1 MPISINT
8 SYQSNIN
15 DLYARDIEQNSR
27 TNQVAQTT
35 QNQAEQTQQT
45 DQVQFNPL
53 RDQINEIRQQVET
66 ANNNI
71 AVLQIAD
78 NALSRLNDDAN
89 RLLNNQIPQNEI
101 DSVMDS
107 MQDTLNNASFNGQSV
122 FGGMM
127 IFANGNS
134 LNLNAPNL
142 NELNPNNQNSIENFT
157 NNINATRAN
166 ISDIQ
171 TNLAQSVNESLQEL
185 STNVQNPTTNAIF
198 NAHNPQILQTQIS
211 ALIG

>member
-45 DQVQFNPL
+45 GQVQFNPL
-53 RDQINEIRQQVET
+53 RDQINQIRQQAEAT
-66 ANNNI
+66 NNNI
-71 AVLQIAD
+71 AALQIAD

-166 ISDIQ
+166 ISNIQ

>member
-27 TNQVAQTT
+27 TNQIAQTT

-53 RDQINEIRQQVET
+53 RDQINQIRQQTEAT
-66 ANNNI
+66 SNNI
-71 AVLQIAD
+71 AALQIAD
-78 NALSRLNDDAN
+78 NALSRLSDDAN
-89 RLLNNQIPQNEI
+89 RLLNNQIPQDEI
-101 DSVMDS
+101 NNFMNS
-107 MQDTLNNASFNGQSV
+107 MQNTIDNASFNGQSV
-122 FGGMM
+122 FGGTM

-171 TNLAQSVNESLQEL
+171 RNIAQSASEALQTL
-185 STNVQNPTTNAIF
+185 NTNVQNPVTNAIF